1 MLHCD
6 YLLDRAHTAYALVL
20 KPVCNAAVTFTGH
33 LWWHLVGLELP
44 SPSGITTDG
53 KPGVYPGVWITLPS
67 VPLSGVICKFRTV
80 RHVRYNRP
88 HLLQRILWCER
99 RY

>member
-6 YLLDRAHTAYALVL
+6 CLLDIVHTAYALIL
-20 KPVCNAAVTFTGH
+20 KPVCNVAVNLTGH
-33 LWWHLVGLELP
+33 LWWHLVELELP
-44 SPSGITTDG
+44 SPSGITTDREPVVC
-53 KPGVYPGVWITLPS
+53 PGVGIILPS
-67 VPLSGVICKFRTV
+67 TPLSGGICRFRTI
-80 RHVRYNRP
+80 HYVRYNRP